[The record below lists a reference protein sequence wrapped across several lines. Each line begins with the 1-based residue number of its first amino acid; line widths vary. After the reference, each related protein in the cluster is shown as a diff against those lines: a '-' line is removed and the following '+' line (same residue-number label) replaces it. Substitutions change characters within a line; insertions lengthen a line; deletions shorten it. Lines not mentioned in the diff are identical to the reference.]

1 MKKRVFKYL
10 FFVSLV
16 AVSFLS
22 CSKTKS
28 YADYVNEQNDAIDD
42 YISRNKIKVV
52 YIMPETDGE
61 WLTEDGDPIYY
72 LDHQGLYYHQI
83 KKGDGDIIP
92 KTGYKAYV
100 RYVGNDLYGNQ
111 IYNHSSKAVADPVS
125 FTLLSSPSNSTYGVG
140 FQTAVKN
147 MRSGGHCKTIIPFT
161 IGNGTD
167 KTVSSVAGSDVMSYR
182 PMEYE
187 IWLTN
192 VE

>member
-1 MKKRVFKYL
+1 M
-10 FFVSLV
+10 
-16 AVSFLS
+16 
-22 CSKTKS
+22 
-28 YADYVNEQNDAIDD
+28 
-42 YISRNKIKVV
+42 
-52 YIMPETDGE
+52 
-61 WLTEDGDPIYY
+61 
-72 LDHQGLYYHQI
+72 
-83 KKGDGDIIP
+83 
-92 KTGYKAYV
+92 
-100 RYVGNDLYGNQ
+100 
-111 IYNHSSKAVADPVS
+111 ADPVS